1 MGFPNIKD
9 RKFSFCP
16 PLSKLDLN
24 NLIVECPD
32 CTKFYGAC
40 CPDKSFGGDMY
51 DPEKRLC
58 HYFQLVFTDGA
69 CFNNGQGD
77 AAKAGLGIVISDVDL
92 FWSIAVDDALD
103 TAPRTNQRAE
113 LLAAIE
119 GLNKLELVHQYC
131 SNLEDKVNHTKSSG
145 RRRAIVNE
153 DYRDVYI
160 VATDS
165 EYVVKGI
172 TEWFP
177 EWRVSRHSSVRT
189 FKISNANEI
198 FCRAEDGVERMAN
211 DLRTLTCL

>member
-1 MGFPNIKD
+1 
-9 RKFSFCP
+9 
-16 PLSKLDLN
+16 
-24 NLIVECPD
+24 
-32 CTKFYGAC
+32 
-40 CPDKSFGGDMY
+40 MY

-58 HYFQLVFTDGA
+58 HHFQLVFVDGA
-69 CFNNGQGD
+69 CSNNGQGD